1 MERIRKS
8 IITNFKDVD
17 SKIETASLF
26 KIVAFLDVTFNI
38 RKHIFKP
45 PIKNNRNL
53 TISNIIQPKRLFLAT
68 QKWIKKVLKEI
79 SYENIEVWLIKIKEK
94 KNQNKNRETTWFNL
108 LCNKNVSTRKVLEW
122 TLQKWTL
129 QKSSCMYY
137 INTFQNQLM
146 STKALLERMWKQDLH
161 VQEIWRVSLIT
172 TRNNPQRKKLL

>member
-1 MERIRKS
+1 MCNTSRHRMERSRKS

-17 SKIETASLF
+17 SKIETVSLF

-79 SYENIEVWLIKIKEK
+79 SYENIEV
-94 KNQNKNRETTWFNL
+94 
-108 LCNKNVSTRKVLEW
+108 
-122 TLQKWTL
+122 
-129 QKSSCMYY
+129 
-137 INTFQNQLM
+137 
-146 STKALLERMWKQDLH
+146 
-161 VQEIWRVSLIT
+161 
-172 TRNNPQRKKLL
+172 